1 MTVGANRFPQ
11 PPALSDKLPTP
22 SFSPLYIANSMDARF
37 ASRDSGVS
45 VSNTWPKGETV
56 RSTALS
62 FSLLSVLGFGMLS
75 GCSTENKSPDV
86 SGQIRSSL
94 NQAGLKDVSV
104 SQDREKGVVTLKGST
119 TSDSD
124 KAQAESIAKS
134 IAPSQVVA
142 NEIAVRPTGE
152 ETTARKVEAD
162 IDKGIENNFDA
173 VLVSAK
179 LDNDVKYDVKNGVIT
194 LTGRVNSQS
203 QRKAVQHLAEGVPNV
218 KQVVNELKVKSQKA
232 SS

>member
-1 MTVGANRFPQ
+1 M
-11 PPALSDKLPTP
+11 
-22 SFSPLYIANSMDARF
+22 
-37 ASRDSGVS
+37 
-45 VSNTWPKGETV
+45 

-62 FSLLSVLGFGMLS
+62 LSLLSVLGFGILS

-104 SQDREKGVVTLKGST
+104 SQDREKGVVTLKGNT
-119 TSDSD
+119 TSDYD

-134 IAPSQVVA
+134 IAQSQLVA
-142 NEIAVRPTGE
+142 NEIAVRPPGE
-152 ETTARKVEAD
+152 ETTARKVESDAD
-162 IDKGIENNFDA
+162 EGIEKNLDA

-179 LDNDVKYDVKNGVIT
+179 LDNDVKYDVKSGVII
-194 LTGRVNSQS
+194 LKGNVNSQA

-218 KQVVNELKVKSQKA
+218 RQVVNELKVKNQKA